1 MGPEIDHLF
10 WWGSAFDEGNGED
23 RLESRILAVLL
34 KLFKK
39 TERPMFGGFSR

>member
-34 KLFKK
+34 KLAKG
-39 TERPMFGGFSR
+39 RAADVWGL